1 MNVNT
6 TFFYVSLF
14 GLRIVS
20 VSVTWREVASAE
32 EIANESMNL
41 GGVAFDPWTVSET
54 LSVCPV
60 HRLSQFYLEP
70 CPCFCFFRDCVG
82 EAFLRNAVHVLVT
95 LTASG
100 QA

>member
-1 MNVNT
+1 MNVSK
-6 TFFYVSLF
+6 TFSYVSLF

-20 VSVTWREVASAE
+20 VSVTGRELASVE
-32 EIANESMNL
+32 EIANESTNL

-54 LSVCPV
+54 LGVCPV
-60 HRLSQFYLEP
+60 HRLAQFYLGP

-82 EAFLRNAVHVLVT
+82 EAFLKNVVHVLVT